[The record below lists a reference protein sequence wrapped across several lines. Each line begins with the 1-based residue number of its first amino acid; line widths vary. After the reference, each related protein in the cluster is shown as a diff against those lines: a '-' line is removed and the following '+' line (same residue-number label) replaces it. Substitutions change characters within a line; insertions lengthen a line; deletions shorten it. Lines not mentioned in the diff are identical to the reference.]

1 VNLDRLRKSWPCL
14 VMLTLALPVHAQALP
29 TSAWLVATLNAP
41 APTLVIEPTPWDGSL
56 PGVVLAALFGVYQH
70 VVSPQDIDACAFA
83 PTCSHFAWQAIER
96 HGLVRGVLL
105 GADRLLRD
113 HGFSPHAYRVDEAT
127 GRMQDDLSPYSAIV
141 DAP

>member
-1 VNLDRLRKSWPCL
+1 VNLAVLRKSSLCL
-14 VMLTLALPVHAQALP
+14 AMLTLALPVHAQELP
-29 TSAWLVATLNAP
+29 TSAWLIATLKAP
-41 APTLVIEPTPWDGSL
+41 APTAVIEPSPWDGSL
-56 PGVVLAALFGVYQH
+56 PGAVLMALFGVYQR

-127 GRMQDDLSPYSAIV
+127 GRMQDDLSPYSAV
-141 DAP
+141 LDAP